1 VPLVLRGLLYPKAEV
16 SMKKEYKLLI
26 DYEEEIEEPVDA
38 EMDRIWLDTGDGV
51 VQLPE
56 ELIPYLKDNDIL
68 GIA

>member
-1 VPLVLRGLLYPKAEV
+1 
-16 SMKKEYKLLI
+16 MKKEYKLLI

-56 ELIPYLKDNDIL
+56 ELIPYLRDNDIL